1 RLVRPRRREPSW
13 PRTAGSG
20 DRLSSGCLPEEPPR
34 CRPASRRGRQ
44 RDLSRI
50 LVQES
55 HQRVESTTC
64 LEPAPV
70 TVKKADK
77 CAPAAHRLGA
87 ARDGHRGPAPAVDR
101 RCAPG
106 SNCAHPRPEQRGAGP
121 RGPGRVPFAFGNR
134 PRGTTEETTMSAQ
147 RSLGSRPVVGRCVG
161 PSLMLLCTLVLTAPA
176 SSQPRSPD
184 PGTPDHIRAATHSV
198 DDAAIIENAR
208 ESRNWPSYGLDY
220 AETRF
225 SRLRQI
231 DTSNVKR
238 LGLVWAYDLAS
249 TRGVE
254 ATPLVVDG
262 IMYVSASWSIVH
274 AIDARTGK
282 RLWTYDPKVS
292 REAGYRGCCD
302 VVNRGVALYR
312 GKVYVGAYD

>member
-1 RLVRPRRREPSW
+1 
-13 PRTAGSG
+13 
-20 DRLSSGCLPEEPPR
+20 
-34 CRPASRRGRQ
+34 
-44 RDLSRI
+44 
-50 LVQES
+50 
-55 HQRVESTTC
+55 
-64 LEPAPV
+64 
-70 TVKKADK
+70 
-77 CAPAAHRLGA
+77 
-87 ARDGHRGPAPAVDR
+87 
-101 RCAPG
+101 
-106 SNCAHPRPEQRGAGP
+106 
-121 RGPGRVPFAFGNR
+121 
-134 PRGTTEETTMSAQ
+134 
-147 RSLGSRPVVGRCVG
+147 
-161 PSLMLLCTLVLTAPA
+161 
-176 SSQPRSPD
+176 
-184 PGTPDHIRAATHSV
+184 ATHAV

-282 RLWTYDPKVS
+282 RLWTYDPKVP

-312 GKVYVGAYD
+312 GKVYVGAYDGRLIALDAATGDVVWEKDTIADHSFSYTITGAPRVVKGNVIIGNGGAEYGVRGYVTAYDAEAGEQKWRWFTVPGDPSKPFEDESMAMAAKTWDPAGRWWEAGGGGTVWDTIAFDPELDLLYLGTGNGSPWSHAKRSPAGGDNLFL